1 MYGISTICLHD
12 QPLASALEQLAPLT
26 GHIEVMDEG
35 LHFLETAEPLMS
47 YSTRFSLHAPSR
59 GTNLASR
66 LEPIR
71 RASVEVMAH
80 CFSLAA
86 EVNAAVVLHPGYFA
100 WSGERSQ
107 AIQQLARSIVE
118 LDRIADEHAIRYYIE
133 NMGDWDY
140 FLLKRPEELPIIG
153 NTGLA
158 LDVGHAHQNHCLPE
172 FLNHPAQHYHIHDND
187 GTTDAHDAVGKGTI
201 DFVSIVKTIQVTG
214 GTAVIEVA
222 KFEGVVESLAALK
235 KMLA

>member
-12 QPLASALEQLAPLT
+12 KPLASALEQLAPLT

-35 LHFLETAEPLMS
+35 LHFMETAEPLIS

-100 WSGERSQ
+100 WPDERSQ

-118 LDRIADEHAIRYYIE
+118 LNLIADEHSVRYYIE
-133 NMGDWDY
+133 NMGDWEY

-153 NTGLA
+153 DTGFA
-158 LDVGHAHQNHCLPE
+158 LDIGHAHQNHCLLE
-172 FLNHPAQHYHIHDND
+172 FLTFPAQHYHIHDND
-187 GTTDAHDAVGKGTI
+187 GTKDAHNAVGKGTI
-201 DFVSIVKTIQVTG
+201 DFVPVIKTLHARG

-222 KFEGVVESLAALK
+222 TFEGVIESLVALK
-235 KMLA
+235 KMLT